1 VTDLTFSNSSY
12 RRLDRLACEK
22 GWGDYPARWHEFWL
36 LLKAHVDAS
45 DLHIHVENPLIL
57 GGSVASLISKRHR
70 FIGHLLVAEAIGK
83 LSWATDYLDNLEPAE
98 WEGVGLSHSIFPEQK
113 EPILY
118 ITGRGGSLDYGYAS
132 VLKERCL
139 DFDGI
144 EVNGD
149 FLKLRHIEQMTVVAE
164 VLKQYCDHTIIANS
178 YGAYLVLCV
187 LVQSDIQLN
196 NVFLHSPVT
205 GSATLQGTYFRP
217 AGAKALENAIEKC
230 NFAGGIKNLSVVVG
244 SDDIQC
250 DPQRCQLMAAAFHG
264 RATVIPNQA
273 HRISPNKLEKFTDE
287 FLRSI

>member
-1 VTDLTFSNSSY
+1 MTDLTFSNSSY

-83 LSWATDYLDNLEPAE
+83 LSWASYYLDSLEPEE
-98 WEGVGLSHSIFPEQK
+98 WGGIGSSHSVFPEQK
-113 EPILY
+113 ETILY
-118 ITGRGGSLDYGYAS
+118 ITGRGGSLERGYAT

-149 FLKLRHIEQMTVVAE
+149 FLKLDHVEQMTVVAE
-164 VLKQYCDHTIIANS
+164 ILKQYSDQTIVANS

-187 LVQSDIQLN
+187 LVQSELELN

-205 GSATLQGTYFRP
+205 GSATLKGTYFRP
-217 AGAKALENAIEKC
+217 AGAKAVEAAIANCK
-230 NFAGGIKNLSVVVG
+230 FTGSIRNLLVVVG
-244 SDDIQC
+244 EDDAQC
-250 DPQRCQLMAAAFHG
+250 DPERCQLMAASFKG
-264 RATVIPNQA
+264 RASTIPNQG
-273 HRISPNKLEKFTDE
+273 HRLSPKTLAYFTDE
-287 FLRSI
+287 FLATI

>member
-1 VTDLTFSNSSY
+1 MTDLTFSNSSY

-83 LSWATDYLDNLEPAE
+83 LSWASDYLDSLEPE
-98 WEGVGLSHSIFPEQK
+98 GWEGIGQSLSVFPEQK

-118 ITGRGGSLDYGYAS
+118 ITGRGGSLDHGYAR
-132 VLKERCL
+132 VLKERCF

-144 EVNGD
+144 EVKGD
-149 FLKLRHIEQMTVVAE
+149 FLKLNHVEQMAVVAE
-164 VLKQYCDHTIIANS
+164 ILNQYCNHTIIANS

-217 AGAKALENAIEKC
+217 AGAKAVETAIANCK
-230 NFAGGIKNLSVVVG
+230 FAGSIRNLSVIVG
-244 SDDIQC
+244 EEDTQC
-250 DPQRCQLMAAAFHG
+250 NPERCQLMAASFEG
-264 RATVIPNQA
+264 RASTIPNQGHRLAPKTLA
-273 HRISPNKLEKFTDE
+273 HFTDE
-287 FLRSI
+287 FFATI